1 MEKNRYSRMREQI
14 LRISGVNADRCIRC
28 GKCSGTCPAYDI
40 MEYHP
45 HQVVRMVGE
54 GDLGPL
60 LTSSAVFRCLSCM
73 ACSERCPRGVAPAKL
88 MEAVRQMVVR
98 EQNGDH
104 LSPDVIPA
112 LLDDE
117 MPQQAIVSALRK
129 YRK

>member
-28 GKCSGTCPAYDI
+28 GKCSGTCPAYDS

-45 HQVVRMVGE
+45 HQVVRMVRE
-54 GDLGPL
+54 GDLEPL
-60 LTSSAVFRCLSCM
+60 FASPALFRCLSCM

-88 MEAVRQMVVR
+88 IDAVRQVMIR

-104 LSPDVIPA
+104 LSPDVIPT

-117 MPQQAIVSALRK
+117 LPQQAIVSALRK
-129 YRK
+129 YKK